1 MGKLKFGLACLVLLV
16 GCKRDDLLLTQ
27 KRGLWCETSVTRY
40 LYQNNLLADSLL
52 NTSEL
57 ACYQFKNNGRG
68 KYTFGAIELP
78 TQWSFSQADS
88 SLNLCTNNG
97 GLLSCKLH
105 KVILLDETAQM
116 WETRNEVDATNF
128 EIVHTNLAWQK

>member
-1 MGKLKFGLACLVLLV
+1 MGKLKFGLACLVLLL

-27 KRGLWCETSVTRY
+27 NRGLWCETSVTRY

-68 KYTFGAIELP
+68 KYTFGTIELP

-97 GLLSCKLH
+97 GLLSCKIH
-105 KVILLDETAQM
+105 QVILLDETEQM
-116 WETRNEVDATNF
+116 WETRNEVDASNF
-128 EIVHTNLAWQK
+128 EIVRTKLTWQK